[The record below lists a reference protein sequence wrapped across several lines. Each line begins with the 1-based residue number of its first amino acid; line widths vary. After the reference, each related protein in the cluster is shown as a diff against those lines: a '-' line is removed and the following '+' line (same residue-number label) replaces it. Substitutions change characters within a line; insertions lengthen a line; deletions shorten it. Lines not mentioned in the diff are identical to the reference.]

1 MPQTKQITKS
11 IRLKPEENEFLKN
24 ISQIKGVSEAAILKQ
39 FVLDGMK
46 SYRVEQAIRA
56 YEHGEADL
64 SAAAKFAGISV
75 YRMMTLLKKRDVA
88 LPAETEKFID
98 GLKTLAA
105 VFGGSDALRQ
115 TIAELEREGGQ

>member
-1 MPQTKQITKS
+1 MKKYTTK
-11 IRLKPEENEFLKN
+11 L
-24 ISQIKGVSEAAILKQ
+24 
-39 FVLDGMK
+39 
-46 SYRVEQAIRA
+46 
-56 YEHGEADL
+56 
-64 SAAAKFAGISV
+64 GISV

-115 TIAELEREGGQ
+115 TIAELEREGSFQ